1 MKNESTSIH
10 NIANPAY
17 CKWDNLLKDINPVIQ
32 LLITMATFSLLPFI
46 FVSMTPFLRFT
57 IVFSMLKTAM
67 GTNSV
72 PPAITLIGL
81 SLILTIYTMSPVFDS
96 MYKEYQIPYQKN
108 KNMIEAL
115 NAGSKPLKE
124 YMLKQTRESDLAFF
138 VEKTRAV
145 APKSPEELT
154 LWEVAPAYIVSELK
168 TAFEI
173 GFIIYVPFIVL
184 DLVVA
189 NILLALGMFML
200 SPQIVSTP
208 FKLLIFIAVD
218 GWSLI
223 VKGLVESFN

>member
-1 MKNESTSIH
+1 M
-10 NIANPAY
+10 
-17 CKWDNLLKDINPVIQ
+17 DNLLKDISPVIQ
-32 LLITMATFSLLPFI
+32 LLIVMATFSLLPFM

-81 SLILTIYTMSPVFDS
+81 SLILTIYTMSPVFDD
-96 MYKEYQIPYQKN
+96 MYKAYQVPSSKN
-108 KNMIEAL
+108 QNMVEAL
-115 NAGSKPLKE
+115 NASSKPLKE
-124 YMLKQTRESDLAFF
+124 YMLKQTRQSDLAFF
-138 VEKTRAV
+138 VSKTRGQ
-145 APKSPEELT
+145 APNSPDDLT

-184 DLVVA
+184 DLIVA

>member
-1 MKNESTSIH
+1 MD
-10 NIANPAY
+10 NI
-17 CKWDNLLKDINPVIQ
+17 LKDINPVIQ
-32 LLITMATFSLLPFI
+32 LLISMAAFSLLPFI

-57 IVFSMLKTAM
+57 VVFSMLKTAM

-81 SLILTIYTMSPVFDS
+81 SLILTLYTMTPVFDR
-96 MYKEYQIPYQKN
+96 MYQEYQIPYN
-108 KNMIEAL
+108 KNQNVIEAL
-115 NAGSKPLKE
+115 NASSKPLKE
-124 YMLKQTRESDLAFF
+124 YMLKQTRQADLAFF
-138 VEKTRAV
+138 VEKTRGG
-145 APKSPEELT
+145 APETPDELT
-154 LWEVAPAYIVSELK
+154 IWEVAPAYIVSELK

>member
-1 MKNESTSIH
+1 MENV
-10 NIANPAY
+10 
-17 CKWDNLLKDINPVIQ
+17 LKDISPVIQ
-32 LLITMATFSLLPFI
+32 MIIVMAAFSLLPFI
-46 FVSMTPFLRFT
+46 FVAMTPFLRFT

-72 PPAITLIGL
+72 PPALVMIGL
-81 SLILTIYTMSPVFDS
+81 SLILTIYTMAPTFDS
-96 MYKEYQIPYQKN
+96 MYQAYQVPYQKN
-108 KNMIEAL
+108 HNMVESL
-115 NAGSKPLKE
+115 NAASKPLKE
-124 YMLKQTRESDLAFF
+124 FMLKQTRQSDLAFF
-138 VEKTRAV
+138 VEKTRRV
-145 APKSPEELT
+145 APNSPDELT
-154 LWEVAPAYIVSELK
+154 IWEVAPAYIISELK

-184 DLVVA
+184 DLIVA

>member
-1 MKNESTSIH
+1 MD
-10 NIANPAY
+10 NI
-17 CKWDNLLKDINPVIQ
+17 LKDINPVIQ
-32 LLITMATFSLLPFI
+32 LLIVMATFSLLPFI

-81 SLILTIYTMSPVFDS
+81 SLILTLYTMAPVFDN
-96 MYKEYQIPYQKN
+96 MYKEYQIPYQKTQN
-108 KNMIEAL
+108 VVESL
-115 NAGSKPLKE
+115 NAASKPLKE
-124 YMLKQTRESDLAFF
+124 YMLKQTRQSDLAFF
-138 VEKTRAV
+138 VEKTRGG
-145 APKSPEELT
+145 APNSPDDLT

>member
-1 MKNESTSIH
+1 M
-10 NIANPAY
+10 
-17 CKWDNLLKDINPVIQ
+17 DNLLKDINPIIQ
-32 LLITMATFSLLPFI
+32 LLITMAAFSLLPFV

-57 IVFSMLKTAM
+57 VVFSMLKTAM

-81 SLILTIYTMSPVFDS
+81 SLILTIYTMSPVFDN
-96 MYKEYQIPYQKN
+96 MYQAYQVPYQKN
-108 KNMIEAL
+108 QNVVEAL
-115 NAGSKPLKE
+115 NASSKPLKE
-124 YMLKQTRESDLAFF
+124 YMLKQTRQSDLAFF
-138 VEKTRAV
+138 VEKTRRQ
-145 APKSPEELT
+145 APQTPDELT

>member
-1 MKNESTSIH
+1 MDS
-10 NIANPAY
+10 
-17 CKWDNLLKDINPVIQ
+17 LLKDINPVIQ
-32 LLITMATFSLLPFI
+32 LLIVMATFSLLPFI

-57 IVFSMLKTAM
+57 VVFSMLKTAM

-81 SLILTIYTMSPVFDS
+81 SLILTIYTMSPVFDN
-96 MYKEYQIPYQKN
+96 MYKEFQIPYEKN
-108 KNMIEAL
+108 QNVIEAL
-115 NAGSKPLKE
+115 NASSKPLKE
-124 YMLKQTRESDLAFF
+124 YMLKQTRQVDLAFF
-138 VEKTRAV
+138 VEKTRKT
-145 APKSPEELT
+145 PPQTPDELT

-184 DLVVA
+184 DLIVA

>member
-1 MKNESTSIH
+1 MDSI
-10 NIANPAY
+10 
-17 CKWDNLLKDINPVIQ
+17 LKDISPVIQ
-32 LLITMATFSLLPFI
+32 LLIVMATFSLLPFI

-72 PPAITLIGL
+72 PPAMTLIGL
-81 SLILTIYTMSPVFDS
+81 SLILTLYTMSPVFDQ
-96 MYKEYQIPYQKN
+96 MYKEYQIPYQKTQN
-108 KNMIEAL
+108 VVVSLEA
-115 NAGSKPLKE
+115 ASKPLKE
-124 YMLKQTRESDLAFF
+124 YMLKQTRQSDLAFF
-138 VEKTRAV
+138 VEKTKHK
-145 APKSPEELT
+145 PPQTPDELT
-154 LWEVAPAYIVSELK
+154 LWEVAPAYIISELK

>member
-1 MKNESTSIH
+1 M
-10 NIANPAY
+10 
-17 CKWDNLLKDINPVIQ
+17 DNLLKDINPVIQ
-32 LLITMATFSLLPFI
+32 LLIAMAAFSLLPFI

-57 IVFSMLKTAM
+57 VVFSMLKTAL

-81 SLILTIYTMSPVFDS
+81 SLILTFYTMSPVFDK
-96 MYKEYQIPYQKN
+96 MYQEYQIPYQKN
-108 KNMIEAL
+108 QNVIEAL
-115 NAGSKPLKE
+115 NASSKPLKE
-124 YMLKQTRESDLAFF
+124 YMLKQTRQGDLAFF
-138 VEKTRAV
+138 VEKTRKA
-145 APKSPEELT
+145 APKTPDELT

>member
-1 MKNESTSIH
+1 M
-10 NIANPAY
+10 
-17 CKWDNLLKDINPVIQ
+17 DNLLKDINPVIQ
-32 LLITMATFSLLPFI
+32 LLIAMAAFSLLPFI

-57 IVFSMLKTAM
+57 VVFSMLKTAL

-81 SLILTIYTMSPVFDS
+81 SLILTFYTMSPVFDK
-96 MYKEYQIPYQKN
+96 MYQEYQIPYQKN
-108 KNMIEAL
+108 QNVIEAL
-115 NAGSKPLKE
+115 NASSKPLKE
-124 YMLKQTRESDLAFF
+124 YMLKQTRQGDLAFF
-138 VEKTRAV
+138 VEKTRKA
-145 APKSPEELT
+145 APKTPDELT
-154 LWEVAPAYIVSELK
+154 LWEVAPAYIISELK

>member
-1 MKNESTSIH
+1 MDSI
-10 NIANPAY
+10 
-17 CKWDNLLKDINPVIQ
+17 LKDISPVIQ
-32 LLITMATFSLLPFI
+32 LLIVMATFSLLPFI

-72 PPAITLIGL
+72 PPAMTLIGL
-81 SLILTIYTMSPVFDS
+81 SLILTLYTMSPVFDQ
-96 MYKEYQIPYQKN
+96 MYKEYQIPYQKTQN
-108 KNMIEAL
+108 VVVSLEA
-115 NAGSKPLKE
+115 ASKPLKE
-124 YMLKQTRESDLAFF
+124 YMLKQTRQSDLAFF
-138 VEKTRAV
+138 VEKTKHK
-145 APKSPEELT
+145 APQTPDELT
-154 LWEVAPAYIVSELK
+154 LWEVAPAYIISELK

>member
-1 MKNESTSIH
+1 M
-10 NIANPAY
+10 
-17 CKWDNLLKDINPVIQ
+17 DNLLKDINPVIQ

-115 NAGSKPLKE
+115 NASSKPLKE

-138 VEKTRAV
+138 VEKTRAG

>member
-1 MKNESTSIH
+1 MD
-10 NIANPAY
+10 NI
-17 CKWDNLLKDINPVIQ
+17 LKDINPVIQ
-32 LLITMATFSLLPFI
+32 LLIVMATFSLLPFV

-72 PPAITLIGL
+72 PPAITMVGL
-81 SLILTIYTMSPVFDS
+81 SLILTIYTMAPVFDN
-96 MYKEYQIPYQKN
+96 MYQAYQVPYKKN
-108 KNMIEAL
+108 QNMIEAL
-115 NAGSKPLKE
+115 NASSKPLKE
-124 YMLKQTRESDLAFF
+124 YMLKQTRQSDLVFF
-138 VEKTRAV
+138 VEKTRHY
-145 APKSPEELT
+145 APKSPDELT

-184 DLVVA
+184 DLIVA

>member
-1 MKNESTSIH
+1 MDTI
-10 NIANPAY
+10 
-17 CKWDNLLKDINPVIQ
+17 LKDINPVIQ
-32 LLITMATFSLLPFI
+32 LMIAMAAFSLLPFL

-81 SLILTIYTMSPVFDS
+81 SLILTIYTMTPVFDD
-96 MYKEYQIPYQKN
+96 MYKAYQVPYQKN
-108 KNMIEAL
+108 QNVIEAL
-115 NAGSKPLKE
+115 DASSKPLKE
-124 YMLKQTRESDLAFF
+124 YMLKQTRQSDLAFF
-138 VEKTRAV
+138 VEKTRRTI
-145 APKSPEELT
+145 PKSPDELT
-154 LWEVAPAYIVSELK
+154 LWEVAPAYIISELK
-168 TAFEI
+168 TSFEI

-223 VKGLVESFN
+223 VKGVVESFN

>member
-1 MKNESTSIH
+1 MDTI
-10 NIANPAY
+10 
-17 CKWDNLLKDINPVIQ
+17 LKDINPVIQ
-32 LLITMATFSLLPFI
+32 LLVTMAAFSLLPFI

-67 GTNSV
+67 GTNSI

-81 SLILTIYTMSPVFDS
+81 SLILTLYTMMPVFDD
-96 MYKEYQIPYQKN
+96 MYQAYQVPYSKN
-108 KNMIEAL
+108 QNVIEAL
-115 NAGSKPLKE
+115 NASSKPLKE
-124 YMLKQTRESDLAFF
+124 YMLKQTRQSDLAFF
-138 VEKTRAV
+138 VEKTGKPV
-145 APKSPEELT
+145 PKTPDDLT
-154 LWEVAPAYIVSELK
+154 LWEVAPAYIISELK

-223 VKGLVESFN
+223 VKGMVESFN

>member
-1 MKNESTSIH
+1 M
-10 NIANPAY
+10 
-17 CKWDNLLKDINPVIQ
+17 DNLLKDINPVIQ
-32 LLITMATFSLLPFI
+32 LLITMAAFSLLPFV

-81 SLILTIYTMSPVFDS
+81 SLVLTLYTMAPVFDN
-96 MYKEYQIPYQKN
+96 MYQAYQVPYEKN
-108 KNMIEAL
+108 QNVVEAL
-115 NAGSKPLKE
+115 NASSKPLKE
-124 YMLKQTRESDLAFF
+124 YMLKQTRQTDLAFF
-138 VEKTRAV
+138 VEKTRGQ
-145 APKSPEELT
+145 APQTPDELT

-189 NILLALGMFML
+189 NVLLALGMFML

>member
-1 MKNESTSIH
+1 ME
-10 NIANPAY
+10 NI
-17 CKWDNLLKDINPVIQ
+17 LKDINPVIQ
-32 LLITMATFSLLPFI
+32 LLVAMAAFSLLPFI

-67 GTNSV
+67 GTNSI

-81 SLILTIYTMSPVFDS
+81 SLILTVYTMMPVFDD
-96 MYKEYQIPYQKN
+96 MYQAYQVPYQKN
-108 KNMIEAL
+108 QNVIEAL
-115 NAGSKPLKE
+115 DASSKPLKE
-124 YMLKQTRESDLAFF
+124 YMLKQTRQEDLAFF
-138 VEKTRAV
+138 VEKVKKTV
-145 APKSPEELT
+145 PKSPDDLT

>member
-1 MKNESTSIH
+1 MENV
-10 NIANPAY
+10 
-17 CKWDNLLKDINPVIQ
+17 LKDISPVIQ
-32 LLITMATFSLLPFI
+32 MIIVMAAFSLLPFI
-46 FVSMTPFLRFT
+46 FVAMTPFLRFT

-72 PPAITLIGL
+72 PSALVMIGL
-81 SLILTIYTMSPVFDS
+81 SLILTIYTMAPTFDS
-96 MYKEYQIPYQKN
+96 MYQAYQVPYQKN
-108 KNMIEAL
+108 HNMVESL
-115 NAGSKPLKE
+115 NAASKPLKE
-124 YMLKQTRESDLAFF
+124 FMLKQTRQSDLAFF
-138 VEKTRAV
+138 VEKTRRV
-145 APKSPEELT
+145 APNSPDELT
-154 LWEVAPAYIVSELK
+154 IWEVAPAYIISELK

-184 DLVVA
+184 DLIVA

>member
-1 MKNESTSIH
+1 M
-10 NIANPAY
+10 
-17 CKWDNLLKDINPVIQ
+17 DNLLKDINPVIQ
-32 LLITMATFSLLPFI
+32 LLVAMAAFSLLPFI

-57 IVFSMLKTAM
+57 VVFSMLKTAM

-81 SLILTIYTMSPVFDS
+81 SLILTLYTMTPVFDK
-96 MYKEYQIPYQKN
+96 MYQEYQIPYQKN
-108 KNMIEAL
+108 QNVIEAL
-115 NAGSKPLKE
+115 NASSKPLKE
-124 YMLKQTRESDLAFF
+124 YMLKQTRQSDLAFF
-138 VEKTRAV
+138 VEKTRKQ
-145 APKSPEELT
+145 PPNTPDELT
-154 LWEVAPAYIVSELK
+154 LWEVAPAYIISELK

>member
-1 MKNESTSIH
+1 M
-10 NIANPAY
+10 
-17 CKWDNLLKDINPVIQ
+17 DNLLKDINPVIQ
-32 LLITMATFSLLPFI
+32 LLITMAAFSLLPFI

-57 IVFSMLKTAM
+57 VVFSMLKTAM

-81 SLILTIYTMSPVFDS
+81 SLILTIYTMAPVFDN

-108 KNMIEAL
+108 KNVIEAI
-115 NAGSKPLKE
+115 NASSKPLKE
-124 YMLKQTRESDLAFF
+124 YMLKQTRQSDLAFF
-138 VEKTRAV
+138 VEKTRKT
-145 APKSPEELT
+145 APQTPEELT
-154 LWEVAPAYIVSELK
+154 IWEVAPAYFVSELK
-168 TAFEI
+168 TAFEV

>member
-1 MKNESTSIH
+1 MDSI
-10 NIANPAY
+10 
-17 CKWDNLLKDINPVIQ
+17 LKDISPVIQ
-32 LLITMATFSLLPFI
+32 LLIVMATFSLLPFI

-81 SLILTIYTMSPVFDS
+81 SLILTLYTMSPVFDQ
-96 MYKEYQIPYQKN
+96 MYKEYQIPYQKTQN
-108 KNMIEAL
+108 VVVSLDA
-115 NAGSKPLKE
+115 ASKPLKE
-124 YMLKQTRESDLAFF
+124 YMLNQTRQSDLALF
-138 VEKTRAV
+138 VEKTKHK
-145 APKSPEELT
+145 APQTPDELT
-154 LWEVAPAYIVSELK
+154 LWEVAPAYIISELK

>member
-1 MKNESTSIH
+1 MDI
-10 NIANPAY
+10 
-17 CKWDNLLKDINPVIQ
+17 LLKDINPIIQ
-32 LLITMATFSLLPFI
+32 LMIVMATFSLLPFI

-57 IVFSMLKTAM
+57 VVFSMLKQAM

-72 PPAITLIGL
+72 PPAMTLVGL
-81 SLILTIYTMSPVFDS
+81 SLILTLYTMMPVFDD
-96 MYKEYQIPYQKN
+96 MYKEYQIPYSKN
-108 KNMIEAL
+108 KNVIEAL
-115 NAGSKPLKE
+115 NASSKPLKE
-124 YMLKQTRESDLAFF
+124 YMLKQTRKSDLAFF
-138 VEKTRAV
+138 VEKTKGRL
-145 APKSPEELT
+145 PESPEELT
-154 LWEVAPAYIVSELK
+154 LWEVAPGYIISELK

-189 NILLALGMFML
+189 NVLLALGMFML

-223 VKGLVESFN
+223 VKGVVESFN

>member
-1 MKNESTSIH
+1 MD
-10 NIANPAY
+10 NI
-17 CKWDNLLKDINPVIQ
+17 LKDINPVIQ
-32 LLITMATFSLLPFI
+32 LLIVMATFSLLPFI

-81 SLILTIYTMSPVFDS
+81 SLILTLYTMAPVFDN
-96 MYKEYQIPYQKN
+96 MYKEYQIPYQKTQN
-108 KNMIEAL
+108 VVESL
-115 NAGSKPLKE
+115 NAASKPLKE
-124 YMLKQTRESDLAFF
+124 YMLKQTRQSDLAFF
-138 VEKTRAV
+138 VEKTRGG
-145 APKSPEELT
+145 APNSPDDLT

-173 GFIIYVPFIVL
+173 GFIVFVPFIVL

-200 SPQIVSTP
+200 SPTIISLP

-218 GWSLI
+218 GWALI
-223 VKGLVESFN
+223 VQGLVQSYN